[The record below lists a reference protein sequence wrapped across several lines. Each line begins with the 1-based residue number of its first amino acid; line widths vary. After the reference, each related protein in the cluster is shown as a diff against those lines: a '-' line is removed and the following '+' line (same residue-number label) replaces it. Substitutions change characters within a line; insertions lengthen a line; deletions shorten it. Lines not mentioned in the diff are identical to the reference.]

1 MPYLTSRLPTLYPT
15 TPAPPARS
23 MAMLQLSLREPG
35 VLPTEQ
41 SKVWGLMKDL
51 DEKRALGERMGV
63 EDNGERGIG
72 RAPGDRLWAPG
83 RVGGGY
89 GIALETSAA
98 ERCTKKATGVGS
110 QGLDRSYTSNQ
121 IFCGFFF

>member
-1 MPYLTSRLPTLYPT
+1 
-15 TPAPPARS
+15 
-23 MAMLQLSLREPG
+23 
-35 VLPTEQ
+35 
-41 SKVWGLMKDL
+41 MKDL
-51 DEKRALGERMGV
+51 DEKRALGERMGI

-110 QGLDRSYTSNQ
+110 QELDQGRGLPSCNPHTKKRMIQVFRTLPSISPPPRGPMRCVTKPWCY
-121 IFCGFFF
+121 